1 MEHYL
6 DNAATTK
13 VCDEAAQAAL
23 AAMTENYGNPSS
35 THTKG
40 REANRLLEK
49 ARKQVSAALG
59 CTPGEL
65 IFTSCGSESDNWAII
80 NGAEAMRRRGKHII
94 SSAVEHD
101 AVRRSLDELE
111 SRGFEVTR
119 LAPDEKGGV
128 SLDSVVSALRDDTI
142 LVSLM
147 LVNNE
152 TGAVTDISSIAR
164 AVKKACPAVLVHTD
178 AVQGFMKVPFSAKTL
193 GADMISISG
202 HKIHAPKGI
211 GALYIKNGV
220 KLKPFIV
227 GGSQETGRRAG
238 TEAMP
243 QIAAFGAAC
252 EIAQAGMAENI
263 ARMQSLRERAV
274 QRLSREIPELVLIGG
289 GSPHILSISLPG
301 WRSEVLMNYLEA
313 KEVYVSR
320 SSACKK
326 GGRSHVLEAMGL
338 SSRVIDG
345 AIRIGLSR
353 FTTVE
358 DIDALCS
365 ALKEAHDTLAH
376 R

>member
-263 ARMQSLRERAV
+263 PRMQSLRERAV

-353 FTTVE
+353 FTTEE

>member
-40 REANRLLEK
+40 REANRLLEA

-353 FTTVE
+353 FTTEE

>member
-263 ARMQSLRERAV
+263 AWMQSLRERAV

-353 FTTVE
+353 FTTE
-358 DIDALCS
+358 KDIDALCS